1 MHFWDIGAGAAI
13 SSAVV
18 AVLWRLRLRDPVGA
32 DEGYL
37 WYGTLR
43 LLAGELPHRDY
54 RSYEPGRYLW
64 CAAPMAVFGA
74 RLPVLRAAAHAF
86 YLLGLFAALL
96 SLRSLGL
103 DWIALALS
111 ALTLGAWAFPQHK
124 LFEPALTMLAFAA
137 LQALLGGPGPG
148 TAAAAGATVG
158 LALVFGFNL
167 FLYFGAAL
175 ALLLYW
181 MLATGTASF
190 RLLSWPL
197 LGAAVTALPL
207 LVILA
212 SSPAFRRAFVERRIR
227 RILRRGTANLPL
239 PLPWPWRT
247 PTSPMLALTRWRRKA
262 IGTVFVLMPTLPWL
276 CLIGLAMTQT
286 APPRGVGAAAFAA
299 AALGAFTWHHA
310 YSRADVPHLAQSI
323 VPMLLLLLLAAA
335 RTPVPAL
342 LALSLAVGS
351 IALVAPIQPSAQR
364 RRHPRGFALRELG
377 GARITLTDEQ
387 QRLLDCVASLRDAPD
402 ARDRPVL
409 AVPTLAWLYPML
421 GLKAPVYD
429 IYGVWPATPEEQAR
443 MIEELERSGAWIA
456 VVANTALDD
465 REDLR
470 FSATYPEVWRHLR
483 HRFDAV
489 ECASL
494 PVDVHLFCAGAGR
507 RGASGDG
514 RGERPLAR

>member
-1 MHFWDIGAGAAI
+1 MHFWDIGACAAF

-43 LLAGELPHRDY
+43 LLAGELPLRDY
-54 RSYEPGRYLW
+54 RSYEPGRYFW
-64 CAAPMAVFGA
+64 CAALMAVFGA

-96 SLRSLGL
+96 SLSSLGL
-103 DWIALALS
+103 DGIVLALG
-111 ALTLGAWAFPQHK
+111 ALMLGAWAFPQHK

-137 LQALLGGPGPG
+137 LQALLAGPAPG

-175 ALLLYW
+175 ALLLFW
-181 MLATGTASF
+181 LLATGTASS
-190 RLLSWPL
+190 RLLPWPL

-207 LVILA
+207 LVILL
-212 SSPAFRRAFVERRIR
+212 SSPAFRRAFLERRIM

-262 IGTVFVLMPTLPWL
+262 IGTVFVLLPTLPWL
-276 CLIGLAMTQT
+276 CLVGLAMTQT
-286 APPRGVGAAAFAA
+286 APPSAVGGAALAA

-310 YSRADVPHLAQSI
+310 YSRADVPHLAQSV
-323 VPMLLLLLLAAA
+323 VPLLLLLLLLATE

-342 LALSLAVGS
+342 VALPLAVGS
-351 IALVAPIQPSAQR
+351 IALVAPIQPSALR
-364 RRHPRGFALRELG
+364 RRHPQAFALRELG

-387 QRLLDCVASLRDAPD
+387 QRLLDCVASLRGAPD
-402 ARDRPVL
+402 AHDRPVL

-429 IYGVWPATPEEQAR
+429 IYGVWPATLEEQAR

-456 VVANTALDD
+456 VVANAALDD

-483 HRFDAV
+483 QRFDAV

-494 PVDVHLFCAGAGR
+494 PADVHLFRAGAGHATAA
-507 RGASGDG
+507 ASATKPSM
-514 RGERPLAR
+514 RP

>member
-1 MHFWDIGAGAAI
+1 
-13 SSAVV
+13 
-18 AVLWRLRLRDPVGA
+18 
-32 DEGYL
+32 
-37 WYGTLR
+37 
-43 LLAGELPHRDY
+43 
-54 RSYEPGRYLW
+54 
-64 CAAPMAVFGA
+64 MAVFGA

-96 SLRSLGL
+96 SLGSLGL
-103 DWIALALS
+103 DWSVLALG

-137 LQALLGGPGPG
+137 LQALLIAPGPGP
-148 TAAAAGATVG
+148 AAAAGAAVG

-167 FLYFGAAL
+167 FLYTGAAL
-175 ALLLYW
+175 ALLLFW
-181 MLATGTASF
+181 LFATGTAPS
-190 RLLSWPL
+190 LLLPWPL

-207 LVILA
+207 LVILL
-212 SSPAFRRAFVERRIR
+212 SSPAFRRAFVERRIT

-239 PLPWPWRT
+239 PLPWPWRP
-247 PTSPMLALTRWRRKA
+247 PTSPMLAPTRWRRKA
-262 IGTVFVLMPTLPWL
+262 IGTVFVLLPTLPWL
-276 CLIGLAMTQT
+276 CLVGLATTQT
-286 APPRGVGAAAFAA
+286 APPSGVGAAALAA

-310 YSRADVPHLAQSI
+310 YSRADLPHLAQSI

-342 LALSLAVGS
+342 VALSLAVGS
-351 IALVAPIQPSAQR
+351 IALVAPVQPSALR
-364 RRHPRGFALRELG
+364 RRHPQAFALRELG

-402 ARDRPVL
+402 ARGRPVL

-429 IYGVWPATPEEQAR
+429 IYGVWPATLEEQAR
-443 MIEELERSGAWIA
+443 MIEELEHSGAGIA
-456 VVANTALDD
+456 VVANAALDD

-483 HRFDAV
+483 RRFDAV

-494 PVDVHLFCAGAGR
+494 PVDVYLFRAGAGHATATAAATK
-507 RGASGDG
+507 ASM
-514 RGERPLAR
+514 RP